1 MEQNRGNW
9 YLLTGLILGL
19 ALGMIYA
26 WVISPITEVDTH
38 PNLLRDDYKDIY
50 RSLISRAYQANSN
63 LPRAEAR
70 LELLGDDDPALALA
84 AQAQRFLA
92 ENGDTEMAIVLANLS
107 AAVQIAAGPAA
118 TAIPPTV
125 TAIPEGETSSSSN
138 NGGSSDN
145 DGQDSASSS
154 REPTSEAPISPT
166 PSPTS
171 SPPFILQDSSPI
183 CDPTLGETL
192 IQIIATDGSGEGVPG
207 ISLEISLGTDP
218 TEVFYTG
225 LKPEL
230 GLGYADYL
238 AEPGLAYQLD
248 VPNSGLVITDIEVPA
263 CQNESEDSYWG
274 SWEIYITHPN

>member
-9 YLLTGLILGL
+9 YLLTGLMLGL
-19 ALGMIYA
+19 AMGLIYA
-26 WVISPITEVDTH
+26 WVISPVTEVDTH

-50 RSLISRAYQANSN
+50 RSLVSRAYQANQN

-92 ENGDTEMAIVLANLS
+92 ENGDNEMAKVLANLS
-107 AAVQIAAGPAA
+107 AAMQISSGPAA
-118 TAIPPTV
+118 TPIPPTL
-125 TAIPEGETSSSSN
+125 AQNSEGETSGSSN
-138 NGGSSDN
+138 NESGSENS
-145 DGQDSASSS
+145 GQDSARST
-154 REPTSEAPISPT
+154 REPTSEAPTSPT
-166 PSPTS
+166 PSPTTPHS
-171 SPPFILQDSSPI
+171 FFLQDSSPI

-207 ISLEISLGTDP
+207 ITLEISLGTDP
-218 TEVFYTG
+218 TEIFYTG

-238 AEPGLAYQLD
+238 AEPGLTYQLEIPD
-248 VPNSGLVITDIEVPA
+248 SGLVITDIEVPT
-263 CQNESEDSYWG
+263 CLTDSGDSYWG

>member
-70 LELLGDDDPALALA
+70 LELIGDDNPALALA

-92 ENGDTEMAIVLANLS
+92 ENGDTEMAKVLANLS
-107 AAVQIAAGPAA
+107 AELQIAAGPAA
-118 TAIPPTV
+118 TPIPPTV
-125 TAIPEGETSSSSN
+125 TAIPEEETSSTSN
-138 NGGSSDN
+138 NGSGSENNS
-145 DGQDSASSS
+145 QDTASST
-154 REPTSEAPISPT
+154 REPTSEAPTSPT
-166 PSPTS
+166 PSPTT

-192 IQIIATDGSGEGVPG
+192 IQIIATDGSGGGVPG
-207 ISLEISLGTDP
+207 ITMEISLGTDP

-238 AEPGLAYQLD
+238 AEPGLTYQLE
-248 VPNSGLVITDIEVPA
+248 VPDSGLVITDIEVPT
-263 CQNESEDSYWG
+263 CLTESDDSYWG